1 MPLAIIP
8 SAIIYFIIEMTIM
21 ELALL
26 LGLGYLAV
34 IGGMLMATGVTARN
48 PNYEDTKSPA
58 HQANVM
64 TSVMLAEFSIMGV
77 LFADIFLTIGTGIDF
92 FGIIESIFGPG
103 NMMIGV
109 SVLGLMVQW
118 LIAGVLVWSGIRYLS
133 RPDP

>member
-1 MPLAIIP
+1 MVNIRR
-8 SAIIYFIIEMTIM
+8 
-21 ELALL
+21 
-26 LGLGYLAV
+26 
-34 IGGMLMATGVTARN
+34 ATKKDIREIA
-48 PNYEDTKSPA
+48 KL
-58 HQANVM
+58 
-64 TSVMLAEFSIMGV
+64 MLAEFSIMGV